1 MTERNTARARIVIT
15 VLVTLLMV
23 WKIFDAP
30 GPAPRY
36 LAAAATAGFTFTAVW
51 LILRYRQ
58 RFRAVR

>member
-1 MTERNTARARIVIT
+1 MTERNTARVRIVMTIA
-15 VLVTLLMV
+15 VALLMV
-23 WKIFDAP
+23 WQIFDAS

-36 LAAAATAGFTFTAVW
+36 LAAAAMAGFTFVAAW

>member
-1 MTERNTARARIVIT
+1 MTERNTARVRIVMTIA
-15 VLVTLLMV
+15 VALLMV
-23 WKIFDAP
+23 WNFFDAH

-58 RFRAVR
+58 RFRAIR

>member
-1 MTERNTARARIVIT
+1 MTERNTERTRIVMAMFA
-15 VLVTLLMV
+15 TLLMV
-23 WKIFDAP
+23 WNIFDAS

-58 RFRAVR
+58 RFPRAR